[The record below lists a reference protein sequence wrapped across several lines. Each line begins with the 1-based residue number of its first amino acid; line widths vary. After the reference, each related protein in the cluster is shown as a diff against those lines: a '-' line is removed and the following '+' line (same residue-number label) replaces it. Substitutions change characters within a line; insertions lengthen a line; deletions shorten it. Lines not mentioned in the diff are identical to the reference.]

1 MYILSA
7 TPLKKKVEVNIQFL
21 ILQMETKK
29 CSKIHRTWDKIKNEI
44 EKIIGGKKFKQGK

>member
-44 EKIIGGKKFKQGK
+44 EKIIGGKKFKHGK